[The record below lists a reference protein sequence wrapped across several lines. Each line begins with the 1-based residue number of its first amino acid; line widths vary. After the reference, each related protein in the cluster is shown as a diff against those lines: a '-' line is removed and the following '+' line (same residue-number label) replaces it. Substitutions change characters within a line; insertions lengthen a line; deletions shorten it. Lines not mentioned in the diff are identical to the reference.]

1 MNKVTNILLFCAVL
15 LLASCQEQTVKNPDD
30 SIMRISGYAQG
41 TTYTILYYDSLQR
54 NIQDKVDSILARIDS
69 SVSTY
74 KANSIISRFNKGKD
88 CALIDDHF
96 LDLFFL
102 SDEVYDASGGAFDP
116 TVKLITGVWGFGSDT
131 LVTDTLYNSITRK
144 SKRDSLIYNH
154 RDSVAFELLDY
165 VGWDLLML
173 DGDIFYNDL
182 SDMNDEEYQD
192 NFICKSDSLVQ
203 LSFDAVAQGYSADI
217 IGDYLTFEL
226 NIQDFIIEIGGE
238 ILAQGYKP
246 SGKKWKVSIEHPTD
260 TIVGRQPGLAFVEMG
275 TDFRALAVSGNYR
288 NYKKGPANSYYGH
301 TIDPRSGFPIKN
313 RMISASIFSDNCA
326 TADAY
331 ATAIMAMGIEEAVP
345 FVELNPY
352 AEIEAFLVYET
363 VDGDL
368 ETYTSSGLEGYIIVP
383 NDSLQ
388 P

>member
-1 MNKVTNILLFCAVL
+1 
-15 LLASCQEQTVKNPDD
+15 
-30 SIMRISGYAQG
+30 
-41 TTYTILYYDSLQR
+41 
-54 NIQDKVDSILARIDS
+54 
-69 SVSTY
+69 
-74 KANSIISRFNKGKD
+74 
-88 CALIDDHF
+88 
-96 LDLFFL
+96 
-102 SDEVYDASGGAFDP
+102 
-116 TVKLITGVWGFGSDT
+116 
-131 LVTDTLYNSITRK
+131 
-144 SKRDSLIYNH
+144 
-154 RDSVAFELLDY
+154 
-165 VGWDLLML
+165 
-173 DGDIFYNDL
+173 
-182 SDMNDEEYQD
+182 MNDEEYQD